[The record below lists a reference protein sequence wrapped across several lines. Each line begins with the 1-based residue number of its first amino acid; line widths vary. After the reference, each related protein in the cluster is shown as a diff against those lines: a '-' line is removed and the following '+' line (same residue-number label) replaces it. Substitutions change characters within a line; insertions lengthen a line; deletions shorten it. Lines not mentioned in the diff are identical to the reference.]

1 MLEKIFPKRPQVV
14 RQGRGPLAAVTWD
27 PATIYYV
34 VCDRR
39 GEAIR
44 KQQRGAI
51 ARVEDQEPLQALAE
65 HFKAESI
72 DARRLVLLL
81 ARADL
86 EMTTFPVPAGVGS
99 DLPAVVALELEDKVG
114 ESERELVADYLL
126 PVAYSRGSAGRG
138 SVKGSVFKSTEGA
151 KAGDVGNANESS
163 AGADRVIAYW
173 MFAETRDAW
182 GQRAAAAGF
191 QLEAITPR
199 QLGPLGSVVASE
211 LGPQALAAVVV
222 VYHSEIEFAFV
233 RGGEILGLRSIRLSA
248 TDVEALAEQV
258 RAEIRRTASMA
269 DWGVTGEEFDI
280 VLLRCAGEVAG
291 VGMSELETLSER
303 LPARLIG
310 AGDGER
316 RDPAIDLVLLGAA
329 SEHLAGNLT
338 VNLLAPKRPPVPPN
352 PVKRWA
358 LIGGLATVA
367 LAAAGSM
374 LRSDVKG
381 LEGELALAKSE
392 LQQTQSVA
400 AKLQEKAD
408 QTRSVRQWLEDQ
420 TDWLSQLRLLSQRFP
435 ESQVA
440 HLRNLRARVEGGE
453 GQFDL
458 AVQVRSPDAV
468 AMVEERLR
476 EAGFDV
482 TSQQVS
488 EQADDPEYPWRFDAT
503 LRFRPPLLEDR
514 EEQEEFKGPAGAD
527 LPSGDAADKKGAG
540 AKDTGEKGPALK
552 GPVLEDPTDKPP
564 AGESKP
570 DVPAAKPEATE
581 VVPSASD
588 SGESGSA
595 GTGPKR
601 TDADGDNQADTGGPA
616 AGGPAAGVRSE
627 GGAGR

>member
-1 MLEKIFPKRPQVV
+1 
-14 RQGRGPLAAVTWD
+14 
-27 PATIYYV
+27 
-34 VCDRR
+34 
-39 GEAIR
+39 
-44 KQQRGAI
+44 
-51 ARVEDQEPLQALAE
+51 
-65 HFKAESI
+65 
-72 DARRLVLLL
+72 
-81 ARADL
+81 
-86 EMTTFPVPAGVGS
+86 
-99 DLPAVVALELEDKVG
+99 
-114 ESERELVADYLL
+114 
-126 PVAYSRGSAGRG
+126 
-138 SVKGSVFKSTEGA
+138 
-151 KAGDVGNANESS
+151 
-163 AGADRVIAYW
+163 
-173 MFAETRDAW
+173 
-182 GQRAAAAGF
+182 
-191 QLEAITPR
+191 
-199 QLGPLGSVVASE
+199 
-211 LGPQALAAVVV
+211 
-222 VYHSEIEFAFV
+222 
-233 RGGEILGLRSIRLSA
+233 
-248 TDVEALAEQV
+248 
-258 RAEIRRTASMA
+258 
-269 DWGVTGEEFDI
+269 
-280 VLLRCAGEVAG
+280 
-291 VGMSELETLSER
+291 
-303 LPARLIG
+303 
-310 AGDGER
+310 
-316 RDPAIDLVLLGAA
+316 
-329 SEHLAGNLT
+329 LT

-408 QTRSVRQWLEDQ
+408 QTRLVRQWLEDQ

-527 LPSGDAADKKGAG
+527 PSDGDAPGKKGAG
-540 AKDTGEKGPALK
+540 AKDSGEKGDALK
-552 GPVLEDPTDKPP
+552 GTVVEDPTDKP
-564 AGESKP
+564 AMGEANPK
-570 DVPAAKPEATE
+570 VPAVKPEATE

-588 SGESGSA
+588 SGESGSE
-595 GTGPKR
+595 GTGSTR
-601 TDADGDNQADTGGPA
+601 TSADGDSQADTE
-616 AGGPAAGVRSE
+616 GPAAGVRSE